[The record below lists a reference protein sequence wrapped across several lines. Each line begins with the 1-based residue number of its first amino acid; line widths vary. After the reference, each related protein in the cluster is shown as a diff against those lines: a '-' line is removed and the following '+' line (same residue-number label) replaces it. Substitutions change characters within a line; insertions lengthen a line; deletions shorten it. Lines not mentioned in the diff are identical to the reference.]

1 MNKKNIF
8 LLILVIVLMVGVLI
22 FYYLPRREGSF
33 SELTRLKTEKPELV
47 SYIEEIEAS
56 SVKLNKDDIT
66 TYAVLGLAWKSLA
79 DQTQNKEYYAK
90 ALDVYEEAI
99 EITQRKNT
107 LFILNAGNMSQYLE
121 DYQMAKSYYEEA
133 ITIDAGDEDSYRK
146 LIELH
151 MYKLKSDKE
160 EIIPIFDQAIKTLI
174 NPASFIQWKES
185 YLAGL
190 NNE

>member
-1 MNKKNIF
+1 MSKKNIF
-8 LLILVIVLMVGVLI
+8 LLILVIVLIVGVLV
-22 FYYLPRREGSF
+22 FYYLPKREGGF
-33 SELTRLKTEKPELV
+33 SELIQLKTEKPELL

-66 TYAVLGLAWKSLA
+66 TYAALGLAWKSLA
-79 DQTQNKEYYAK
+79 DQTQNKDYYKK

-99 EITQRKNT
+99 VITQRKNT
-107 LFILNAGNMSQYLE
+107 LFIINAGNMSQYLE

-133 ITIDAGDEDSYRK
+133 ITIDAGDENSYRK

-151 MYKLKSDKE
+151 MYKLKSGKE
-160 EIIPIFDQAIKTLI
+160 AIVPIFDQAIKTLI
-174 NPASFIQWKES
+174 NSASFIQWKES

-190 NNE
+190 NS